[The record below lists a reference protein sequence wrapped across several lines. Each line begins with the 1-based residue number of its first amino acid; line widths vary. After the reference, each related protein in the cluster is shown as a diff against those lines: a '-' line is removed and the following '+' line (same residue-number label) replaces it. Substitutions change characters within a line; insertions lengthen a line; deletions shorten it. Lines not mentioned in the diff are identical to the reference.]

1 MTKETSRSSPPS
13 SPVDQAEVSKSI
25 EFLCLECDELNNFRG
40 KILEEISALKA
51 NLEVIAEKVDD
62 LAQTIEE
69 FQAYSY
75 GFNVKILGVPEC
87 VTQESALQ
95 TGNLCVAIFNK
106 MGAEVTLTD
115 IDIAH
120 CVKPRNPSNW
130 PKPIICKFTRRL
142 AREEVMKRRT
152 GISLAQSR
160 EIGPSD
166 TVSLTNAKIVDHLTP
181 SARELF
187 AAAKSF
193 KEQHQFT
200 YCWTKNGI
208 VYLR

>member
-1 MTKETSRSSPPS
+1 MPVTIKALKKENNGLRNQIDALTKELKNLQARIDGKMTKETSRSSPPL

-25 EFLCLECDELNNFRG
+25 EFLGLECDDLNNFRG
-40 KILEEISALKA
+40 KILEKISNLKV

-87 VTQESALQ
+87 ASQESALQ
-95 TGNLCVAIFNK
+95 TSNLCVAIFNK

-120 CVKPRNPSNW
+120 RAKPRITSNR
-130 PKPIICKFTRRL
+130 PKPIICKFTRR
-142 AREEVMKRRT
+142 
-152 GISLAQSR
+152 
-160 EIGPSD
+160 
-166 TVSLTNAKIVDHLTP
+166 
-181 SARELF
+181 
-187 AAAKSF
+187 
-193 KEQHQFT
+193 
-200 YCWTKNGI
+200 
-208 VYLR
+208 